1 MNGLTVVHISSP
13 TGAFASGIL
22 CDDYTYQYSNS
33 FAGAY
38 KHSKMAYTIFVSGY
52 GSTLSGIN
60 WTVQV
65 TTDPN
70 ETIWYD
76 YVSGTAV
83 NNAVTGV
90 SLDVGYPFSRVA
102 LRIDASGYTAVS
114 GFAWVGTVA

>member
-1 MNGLTVVHISSP
+1 MTVVNVSSP
-13 TGAFASGIL
+13 TGAFASGIK
-22 CDDYTYQYSNS
+22 CDDYEYQYSNS

-38 KHSKMAYTIFVSGY
+38 KHSKVAYTIFASGY
-52 GSTLSGIN
+52 GSTVSGIN

-70 ETIWYD
+70 EATWYD
-76 YVSGTAV
+76 YVSGTIV